1 MIQGVEYTKHIPKS
15 MAQNRFRVT
24 FSDISIFSVG
34 ETVYQVRQRG
44 GYLLIGHSFHRS
56 LDFDPETLEC
66 HSIVDG
72 RLLAKV
78 ERLK

>member
-1 MIQGVEYTKHIPKS
+1 MIQGVEYKRHIPKS
-15 MAQNRFRVT
+15 MAQHAYKVT
-24 FSDISIFSVG
+24 YSCISSLKEG
-34 ETVYQVRQRG
+34 ETVYKIREKVG
-44 GYLLIGHSFHRS
+44 LLLIGHTFHRS

-78 ERLK
+78 EKIK